1 MIKFLLITQYVIE
14 MSFKKQQQQKYEELR
29 NLFKV
34 RILFSLP
41 SSLYYITTTHVR
53 TIHCTLFTGEL
64 HHGENISIFTTT
76 TTTIC
81 TTTATTTIHFVVA
94 ISHGTSFLS
103 ICIFILFM
111 FLFECFHVGTF
122 VGYSISCIVATVLQS
137 VVEFSLCS
145 LAS

>member
-1 MIKFLLITQYVIE
+1 
-14 MSFKKQQQQKYEELR
+14 MSFNKIATNQKYKEFR
-29 NLFKV
+29 NLFL
-34 RILFSLP
+34 RIRIYSVYLLSL
-41 SSLYYITTTHVR
+41 LHYYSTTHVR

-81 TTTATTTIHFVVA
+81 TTTVTTTIHFVVA

-137 VVEFSLCS
+137 AVEFSLCS

>member
-1 MIKFLLITQYVIE
+1 
-14 MSFKKQQQQKYEELR
+14 MSFNKIATNKNTKSSEIYFLKFGFIQ
-29 NLFKV
+29 
-34 RILFSLP
+34 ST
-41 SSLYYITTTHVR
+41 SSLYYITIVR
-53 TIHCTLFTGEL
+53 RMYCTIHCTLFTGEL

-122 VGYSISCIVATVLQS
+122 VGYSISCIVATVLRS